1 MARLY
6 RPTIPLEVK
15 CRVALRQLGEMWPD
29 SLLSEYGRRRQYG
42 ALLNIM
48 LGKLANLLGCYS
60 TDLRLDHDPALVNR
74 KRYVR
79 NGKVFYVPDANDA
92 EYLIYREKLD
102 HDIKTRVRGDG
113 AQLSDLA
120 IVRKR
125 KRKERKAKAP
135 KRKWPSRPFRS
146 QVFGGG
152 AKKHLRVPSGRLQR
166 QN

>member
-1 MARLY
+1 MPVARLY
-6 RPTIPLEVK
+6 RPSIPLEVK
-15 CRVALRQLGEMWPD
+15 CRVVLRQTGEMWAGNVIEFYRKKRQLGK
-29 SLLSEYGRRRQYG
+29 L
-42 ALLNIM
+42 
-48 LGKLANLLGCYS
+48 LGKVLAELAQLLACEVA
-60 TDLRLDHDPALVNR
+60 DLRLDHDPALVNR

-92 EYLIYREKLD
+92 DHLIYREKAD

-135 KRKWPSRPFRS
+135 RRKWPSRPMRS
-146 QVFGGG
+146 
-152 AKKHLRVPSGRLQR
+152 ANRWNRSTTAR
-166 QN
+166 